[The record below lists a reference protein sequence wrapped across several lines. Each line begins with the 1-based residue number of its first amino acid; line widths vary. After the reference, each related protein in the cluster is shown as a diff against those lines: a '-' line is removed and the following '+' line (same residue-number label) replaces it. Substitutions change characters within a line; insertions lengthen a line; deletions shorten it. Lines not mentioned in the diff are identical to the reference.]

1 MRLSTWSF
9 WILLTVF
16 LGIILYCSIMKEFDP
31 DEIEAA
37 HTTWK
42 IFDGERIYVDFF
54 QHHHPFHYYLLLPVL
69 AVFGES
75 VTSIYV
81 MRIVSFVMLA
91 SMLFVTYRLS
101 IVIYDDRPT
110 ARLGTLM
117 LASAVLFVKSALEIR
132 PDVPQTLFALISIL
146 FIFHYFD
153 KKQLR
158 WLVLCSICL
167 AVSFLF
173 LQKAI
178 FVMFLIGLL
187 LLINVFRK
195 NIPFVHVL
203 IYCFAILICV
213 APYYIYLFCSGALST
228 YWTFNWLLNMRFL
241 RHFTAFNS
249 LGIALRTSTLL
260 CIFYIWSLLKFTK
273 TPNQIRIGWLSLG
286 LIGSTFLVRAPYE
299 QYFMII
305 VPLMAVIAANA
316 IIAVFEKKLFA
327 VLIVLTFGLG
337 LPEYF
342 LFNEL
347 RENNTAQIR
356 RIEYVLSVTEPGDM
370 VYDGNAG
377 FNVFRSDIDFF
388 WFSVKPER
396 ALATYQTI
404 TEYEYDIY
412 ELIKKHKPKV
422 ISTRGIENMQHKV
435 IADYY
440 KQSGQ
445 NEDFYIRTDNIQPE
459 H

>member
-1 MRLSTWSF
+1 MRLSNWSF
-9 WILLTVF
+9 WTLLTAF

-42 IFDGERIYVDFF
+42 IFDGERIFVDFF

-69 AVFGES
+69 TVFGES

-81 MRIVSFVMLA
+81 MRIVSFVMLV

-110 ARLGTLM
+110 ARLGLLLLT
-117 LASAVLFVKSALEIR
+117 SALLFVKSAVEIR

-146 FIFHYFD
+146 FIFHYID

-167 AVSFLF
+167 AASFLF

-195 NIPFVHVL
+195 NVPFKHVL
-203 IYCFAILICV
+203 IYCFGILICV
-213 APYYIYLFCSGALST
+213 APYYIYLFCSGTFST
-228 YWTFNWLLNMRFL
+228 YWTFNWLLNMKFL

-249 LGIALRTSTLL
+249 LGIALRTSTVL
-260 CIFYIWSLLKFTK
+260 CIFYVWSLLKFTK

-286 LIGSTFLVRAPYE
+286 LIGSTCLVRAPYE

-305 VPLMAVIAANA
+305 VPVMAVIAANA
-316 IIAVFEKKLFA
+316 ITAMFEKNRFG
-327 VLIVLTFGLG
+327 VLLVLAFGLG
-337 LPEYF
+337 LPEY
-342 LFNEL
+342 LLINQL
-347 RENNTAQIR
+347 RENNTTQIQT
-356 RIEYVLSVTEPGDM
+356 IEYVLSVTEPGDI

-396 ALATYQTI
+396 ALATYRTM

-412 ELIKKHKPKV
+412 ALIRKHKPKV
-422 ISTRGIENMQHKV
+422 ISTHCIENMQHKG

-440 KQSGQ
+440 EQSSQ
-445 NEDFYIRTDNIQPE
+445 YNDLYIRTDNMQPE